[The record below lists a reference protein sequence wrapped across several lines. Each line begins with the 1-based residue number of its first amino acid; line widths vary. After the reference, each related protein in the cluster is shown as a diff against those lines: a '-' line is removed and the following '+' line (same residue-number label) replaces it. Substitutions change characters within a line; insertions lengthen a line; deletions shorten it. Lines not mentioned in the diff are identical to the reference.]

1 MAINEVTSIDV
12 KTLPPFKR
20 LIMTLGELPTS
31 YLESMTYA
39 ELLMWFCNFLQEK
52 VLPTINNN
60 ADALQEVI
68 TYLEN
73 LDLQDEVN
81 NKLDEMVEDGTFTEI
96 LSNYTI
102 GKDTFRTKLYFNRL

>member
-60 ADALQEVI
+60 ADALQDVI

-73 LDLQDEVN
+73 IDLQDEVN
-81 NKLDEMVEDGTFTEI
+81 NKLDEMAESGQLQEI
-96 LSNYTI
+96 IADY
-102 GKDTFRTKLYFNRL
+102 